1 MYPTCRTDGVWR
13 SLVARPLWERKVV
26 GSNPATPTITGD
38 KIALWGAS
46 AVRLLCKLRVCVFI
60 SAGRD
65 PLRTHQR
72 MQQNTTRQPQGDR
85 TVKSAVENLNPTR
98 VRLTVE
104 VPFEELKPSLD
115 AAYKKI
121 NQQVSVPGFR
131 KGKIPARVIDQRF
144 GRGAV
149 LEEAVNDAL
158 PKFYTEAVNEGELNP
173 LGQPEVDI
181 TELKDNE
188 LLAFTAEVDIRPAIE
203 IPDYSGIEVTVDS
216 VEVSDED
223 IDQSIEQLRDRF
235 ATTSA
240 VERAAAEGDVVV
252 IDLEAKVDGEVLE
265 DGVAQGVT
273 YTIGS
278 GELLDGIDEAVTG
291 LEAGGST
298 TFTSELKGG
307 SAQGKEAEV
316 SVEVSEVKAREL
328 PELDDDFAQLASEFD
343 TLEELRADSRK
354 RLERTKKFEQA
365 TQAQEKVLDALLELV
380 EVPIPEKLLE
390 DEVNTRKHNLE
401 HHQLGQMGLNLES
414 YLQMQGKTAEEF
426 DAELKE
432 QAEKGIRTQFVLDE
446 LVNKEQLSVG
456 QEELTEHLMRRAQS
470 SGMSPD
476 QFAQAVVE
484 GGQVPMLVGEV
495 ARGKALAVV
504 VEAAKVVDDK
514 GETVDLDDEDETGE
528 TVEATSEEGAEAAA
542 EETQAEGDKQDK
554 AES

>member
-1 MYPTCRTDGVWR
+1 M
-13 SLVARPLWERKVV
+13 
-26 GSNPATPTITGD
+26 
-38 KIALWGAS
+38 
-46 AVRLLCKLRVCVFI
+46 
-60 SAGRD
+60 
-65 PLRTHQR
+65 
-72 MQQNTTRQPQGDR
+72 
-85 TVKSAVENLNPTR
+85 KSAVENLNPTR

-121 NQQVSVPGFR
+121 NQQVTVPGFR
-131 KGKIPARVIDQRF
+131 KGKIPARIIDQRF

-158 PKFYTEAVNEGELNP
+158 PKFYTDAVNEGELNP

-188 LLAFTAEVDIRPAIE
+188 LLTFTAEVDIRPTIE

-223 IDQSIEQLRDRF
+223 IDTSVEQLRERF
-235 ATTSA
+235 ATTTP
-240 VERAAAEGDVVV
+240 VERAAAEGDIVV

-265 DGVAQGVT
+265 DGVATGVT

-291 LEAGGST
+291 LEAGGEA

-316 SVEVSEVKAREL
+316 SVKVTEVKAREL

-354 RLERTKKFEQA
+354 RLERSKKFEQA
-365 TQAQEKVLDALLELV
+365 TQAQEKVLDALLALV

-390 DEVNTRKHNLE
+390 DEINTRKHNLE
-401 HHQLGQMGLNLES
+401 HHQLGQMGLNLDS

-514 GETVDLDDEDETGE
+514 GETVDLDDEEDETGE
-528 TVEATSEEGAEAAA
+528 TVEATSEAAEAAEEPAKAEAA
-542 EETQAEGDKQDK
+542 EEPAVSQEKQDK
-554 AES
+554 AEG